1 MGNVQICINTVLP
14 MFIYILIGVVIKRT
28 GMMTDAEN
36 KRFNKVLFTFFY
48 PVLMFNNIFK
58 ADLAAAVDLRLIIF
72 ALAFITVTVAVTWAV
87 VVRIESRNSAR
98 GAMIQAIYRSNF
110 VLMGIMVVQSIFG
123 DAGLP
128 VVTMLIT
135 IVIPFFNIIAV
146 IVLEYFRGGKPDMKN
161 MLINTIRN
169 PLIIGAI
176 AGAICSVIHLSLP
189 YPVETVLDGIAAA
202 APTVAMIMLGVSFD
216 PSAITAKRRDIMICL
231 IGRLAVIP
239 MIGLPL
245 AAVLGFRGP
254 AFVSLLIIMASPTA
268 VSTYPMAVSLD
279 SDAEIAGSAIMLS
292 TPVSCITLFVWL
304 LIFKNLGIY

>member
-1 MGNVQICINTVLP
+1 

-245 AAVLGFRGP
+245 AAALGFRGP

>member
-1 MGNVQICINTVLP
+1 

>member
-1 MGNVQICINTVLP
+1 

-48 PVLMFNNIFK
+48 PVLMFNNVFK

-245 AAVLGFRGP
+245 AAALGFRGP

>member
-254 AFVSLLIIMASPTA
+254 AFVSLLIIMASPTV